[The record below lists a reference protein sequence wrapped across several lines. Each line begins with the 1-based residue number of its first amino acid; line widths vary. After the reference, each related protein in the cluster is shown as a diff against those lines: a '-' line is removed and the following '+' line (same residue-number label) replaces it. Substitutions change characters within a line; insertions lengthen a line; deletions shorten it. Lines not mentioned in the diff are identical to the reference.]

1 MSMYVHLGLLDRHF
15 NGLLRNEDSVYP
27 SSFFF
32 SPLSPP
38 SRSPTKQYGSQS
50 SSFWSFRVSFQE
62 TSMLSF
68 QCLAYA
74 VVFLPVIMWSLAACW
89 AKFFSICFSSSVRR
103 LARRYQ
109 SEYSTGLGLLVK
121 KTVKKKKHAGVVH
134 RSSSNRSLAL
144 LALPAKSSMS
154 SPTTP
159 TATTPPGTC
168 IHDIQH
174 TDERRLLTDSE
185 SAVWTYLAVPPTHLL
200 YRREREERQ
209 RDLAHVLYSS
219 LISSKLTS
227 RRTGRSPNHK
237 SKYWDGT
244 LNEPTVVRAG
254 CWIGLLVNLPI
265 KTPTYPA
272 PLVYPCLSVE
282 RK

>member
-1 MSMYVHLGLLDRHF
+1 MVCMSMYVHLGLLDRHF

-32 SPLSPP
+32 SPLSLP

-185 SAVWTYLAVPPTHLL
+185 SAVWTYLAVPTYP
-200 YRREREERQ
+200 
-209 RDLAHVLYSS
+209 SS
-219 LISSKLTS
+219 LSAGT
-227 RRTGRSPNHK
+227 RRKTTRPRTCPLLLSDLQQTDKPSNWQKPQPQEQVLGR
-237 SKYWDGT
+237 DA
-244 LNEPTVVRAG
+244 E
-254 CWIGLLVNLPI
+254 
-265 KTPTYPA
+265 
-272 PLVYPCLSVE
+272 
-282 RK
+282 